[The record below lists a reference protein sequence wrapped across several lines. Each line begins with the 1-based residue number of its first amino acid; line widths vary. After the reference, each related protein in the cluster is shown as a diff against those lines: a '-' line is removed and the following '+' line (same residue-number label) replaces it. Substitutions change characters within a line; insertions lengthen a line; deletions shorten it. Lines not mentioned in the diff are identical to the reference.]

1 MAADGAG
8 FYLPAGLPL
17 RDLGRLATEEG
28 VGDSQLGRTLPVLDF
43 IKVRHNVAL
52 HKRLLQRSIGNRC
65 AISLRQLLI
74 FEVCVVNS
82 RVFCRRPT
90 QMRMALGDHPP
101 LKRHGCES

>member
-28 VGDSQLGRTLPVLDF
+28 VGDSQLAGTLPVLDF
-43 IKVRHNVAL
+43 IEVCHHVAL
-52 HKRLLQRSIGNRC
+52 HKRLLQRSIGDRC

>member
-1 MAADGAG
+1 MAADRAG

-28 VGDSQLGRTLPVLDF
+28 VGDSQLAGTLPVLDF
-43 IKVRHNVAL
+43 IEACHHVAL
-52 HKRLLQRSIGNRC
+52 HKRLLQCSIGDRC

-82 RVFCRRPT
+82 RVFCRRPA